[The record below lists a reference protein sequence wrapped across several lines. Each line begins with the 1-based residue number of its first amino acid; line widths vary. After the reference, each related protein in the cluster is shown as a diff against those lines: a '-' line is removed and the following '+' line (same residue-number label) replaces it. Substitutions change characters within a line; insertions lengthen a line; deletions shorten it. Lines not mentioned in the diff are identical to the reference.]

1 MNRVLTAVTA
11 VAAAGGAYAAW
22 LIYTR
27 YADVVDAPT
36 AGGKRPRT
44 RPETAPGAKG
54 VVHGKD
60 YYRQLTVQAAE
71 RHGVPPNLFL
81 RLIQRESNFRPYVV
95 GVTGDLGIA
104 QLNPRFHPRSVA
116 MDPPRALD
124 YAADYLRQ
132 QFNRF
137 GSWREAVAAYNWGP
151 TNLAKYGM
159 RKIPASTMAFVNYI
173 TGS

>member
-1 MNRVLTAVTA
+1 MNRLLTASA
-11 VAAAGGAYAAW
+11 VAVGTYAACR
-22 LIYTR
+22 IYTH

-36 AGGKRPRT
+36 VRGP
-44 RPETAPGAKG
+44 RPETAPEAKG
-54 VVHGKD
+54 IVHGTD

-71 RHGVPPNLFL
+71 RHGVPPSLFL

-95 GVTGDLGIA
+95 GITGDLGIA

-137 GSWREAVAAYNWGP
+137 GTWREAVAAYNWGP
-151 TNLAKYGM
+151 TNLARYGM
-159 RKIPASTMAFVNYI
+159 SKIPASTRAFVDYI
-173 TGS
+173 TGQ